1 MLLEFLKFRVLASQ
15 EVFFQAWLPGDAPR
29 LPQPTAQALAEL
41 DLAAFRRWL
50 QPQWP
55 QAVHLADADL
65 RHCLEQAHRL
75 YIDPPPGAGP

>member
-50 QPQWP
+50 QANAAFQPKCVSMNCRSHP
-55 QAVHLADADL
+55 HAAAT
-65 RHCLEQAHRL
+65 
-75 YIDPPPGAGP
+75 INTGGAA